1 MSVYYNSK
9 PLQGTTTTTSPSD
22 LHPHLRPVDDLD
34 EFGPGLGGGD
44 NSPDPSD
51 TSSTSATPPGHA
63 SPPAGGGKSFTLTGT
78 FRFTGV
84 DQLGFTGNHDRDYH
98 HDRDPDYDL
107 SAPRGLALMFRGN
120 DAVRL
125 DPDGGG
131 GGGKWAVR
139 RAGAKVRAGD
149 PSAGT
154 ALSAETLHGAGAS
167 DAEALRA
174 EQRER
179 REKRRLVKLQGAE
192 PR

>member
-1 MSVYYNSK
+1 M
-9 PLQGTTTTTSPSD
+9 
-22 LHPHLRPVDDLD
+22 
-34 EFGPGLGGGD
+34 
-44 NSPDPSD
+44 
-51 TSSTSATPPGHA
+51 
-63 SPPAGGGKSFTLTGT
+63 
-78 FRFTGV
+78 

-139 RAGAKVRAGD
+139 RAGPKVRAGD
-149 PSAGT
+149 HSAGT
-154 ALSAETLHGAGAS
+154 ALSAEALHGAGAS